1 MNRRV
6 GVILSYVL
14 MVFEVLS
21 TLLLTPFII
30 RTLGQAEYGVYKL
43 IVVIS
48 GYLLLLDLGISNTVT
63 RFIPKYRVLKDA
75 ESEKKFLGITT
86 IFYGIIAFLA
96 LAIGVVLIVVFPH
109 FYAKGLT
116 GDEIVLA
123 QKLLFITIL
132 NVVVTLASA
141 PFTNV
146 LLAYEKFGVSKLSSI
161 IQIIIRIGLTILC
174 LKLGMKSIG
183 LCLVTLFT
191 TLLVKLFFVFYA
203 FLALK
208 IKLTLKRID
217 KKFIKGIVGY
227 SILILVQMVATQ
239 INMGIDQILIGSMV
253 VNSAILLA
261 IYGLGAQVVNYFQSI
276 GAAFTNVLMPGVV
289 KMVETNDDKNVINH
303 EMIRIGRFVFIVL
316 GIIFTVFILC
326 GKQFITLWAGKEY
339 LDAYY
344 VVIILVP
351 AYLLIYP
358 QAIGNQILWAKN
370 MHKEQSFI
378 KLAIVVLNIFLTML
392 LIKINPLL
400 GAAFGTLISLLL
412 GDVVLMNVVFVKKLH
427 ISLSKLY
434 FGILDGLL
442 PSMLISFVI
451 GFRINTYI
459 PYNWLG
465 LFIIIL
471 TMVIIYCICLMI
483 FGFNRYEKELVKNGV
498 SKISR
503 YIFKK

>member
-6 GVILSYVL
+6 GVILSYIL

-63 RFIPKYRVLKDA
+63 RFIPKYRVNKDI

-86 IFYGIIAFLA
+86 VFYGIIAFISL
-96 LAIGVVLIVVFPH
+96 LIGIVLIIVFPY
-109 FYAKGLT
+109 FYAKGLNA
-116 GDEIVLA
+116 DEIQLA
-123 QKLLFITIL
+123 QKLLFITVL
-132 NVVVTLASA
+132 NVVITLASA

-203 FLALK
+203 FFVLK
-208 IKLTLKRID
+208 IKMTLRGIEKS
-217 KKFIKGIVGY
+217 FLKGIIGY

-239 INMGIDQILIGSMV
+239 INMGVDQILIGSMV

-261 IYGLGAQVVNYFQSI
+261 IYGLGSQVVNYFQSI

-289 KMVETNDDKNVINH
+289 KLVETNDDKEIISN

-326 GKQFITLWAGKEY
+326 GKQFITLWAGEDY
-339 LDAYY
+339 IDAYY
-344 VVIILVP
+344 VIIILVP

-378 KLAIVVLNIFLTML
+378 KLTIVILNIFLTML
-392 LIKINPLL
+392 LIKISPLI
-400 GAAFGTLISLLL
+400 GAAFGTLISLIL
-412 GDVVLMNVVFVKKLH
+412 GDVVLMNIVFVKKLH
-427 ISLSKLY
+427 ISLSRLY
-434 FGILDGLL
+434 FGILDGIL
-442 PSMLISFVI
+442 PSLLISFII
-451 GFRINTYI
+451 GYRINSYI
-459 PYNWLG
+459 PSNWFG
-465 LFIIIL
+465 LFIIIIA
-471 TMVIIYCICLMI
+471 MVVIYCVCLLI
-483 FGFNRYEKELVKNGV
+483 FGFNKYEKGILNQGFKRI
-498 SKISR
+498 SKVFSR
-503 YIFKK
+503 K